1 MTPEKS
7 IILILI
13 GINIGVGL
21 MCLTKF
27 RKEFFRMLREASHD
41 HTEVAEHAFLSGF
54 KVRNDLIK
62 KVIDRHRQL
71 NSLNHLDKDSVWQTL
86 IDEIERF
93 SEEEDKFF
101 GDYA

>member
-41 HTEVAEHAFLSGF
+41 HTKE
-54 KVRNDLIK
+54 
-62 KVIDRHRQL
+62 
-71 NSLNHLDKDSVWQTL
+71 
-86 IDEIERF
+86 
-93 SEEEDKFF
+93 
-101 GDYA
+101 